1 MAALSRA
8 EKILQAKLNG
18 ESYDAP
24 PQSRLENLL
33 LEMGTGGG
41 GGGSDP
47 QLRQDVN
54 NLKSEVSAL
63 TSDVADASQDIRG
76 ISDRVSEVEKHAILD
91 SSYGG
96 GDGK

>member
-24 PQSRLENLL
+24 PQSRLEKLL
-33 LEMGTGGG
+33 LEIGTGGG
-41 GGGSDP
+41 GGGTDP

-54 NLKSEVSAL
+54 DLKTNVSAL
-63 TSDVADASQDIRG
+63 TVDVADASKNIRG
-76 ISDRVSEVEKHAILD
+76 ISDRVSEVEGHAILD
-91 SSYGG
+91 SSYGEEE
-96 GDGK
+96 DE